1 MLVDKINRLIVF
13 GLKLTL
19 AIGTKLQ
26 AIISDMALEI
36 QERHAVIQGMPL
48 VNVSDRH
55 FWLSRPALVLHIIHF
70 ILFQV
75 HSPLIKMKKRLK
87 RLCIRLCPKDLA

>member
-1 MLVDKINRLIVF
+1 MY

-55 FWLSRPALVLHIIHF
+55 FWFARPALVLHIIHF

-75 HSPLIKMKKRLK
+75 LSRLIKIGRLIK
-87 RLCIRLCPKDLA
+87 VCILSMF

>member
-1 MLVDKINRLIVF
+1 MSYELTWV

-26 AIISDMALEI
+26 AIISYMALEI

-48 VNVSDRH
+48 VNVSDQH
-55 FWLSRPALVLHIIHF
+55 FWFGRPALVLHMIHF
-70 ILFQV
+70 VLFQNAFEITYFFWIWV
-75 HSPLIKMKKRLK
+75 SYTVT
-87 RLCIRLCPKDLA
+87 CPVSFPI

>member
-1 MLVDKINRLIVF
+1 VF

-55 FWLSRPALVLHIIHF
+55 FWFSRPALVLHIIHF

-75 HSPLIKMKKRLK
+75 QLIAAYKYKTIEKYVFLVRLSSNE
-87 RLCIRLCPKDLA
+87 LT

>member
-1 MLVDKINRLIVF
+1 MSLLTNCVWF
-13 GLKLTL
+13 EKLTL

-55 FWLSRPALVLHIIHF
+55 FWFARPALVLHIIHF

-75 HSPLIKMKKRLK
+75 LFTAYKSGPIDKGMYTVSMS
-87 RLCIRLCPKDLA
+87 

>member
-1 MLVDKINRLIVF
+1 MF

-55 FWLSRPALVLHIIHF
+55 FWFARPALVLHIIHF

-75 HSPLIKMKKRLK
+75 LSRLTK
-87 RLCIRLCPKDLA
+87 NEPIDKSYVYCVYVLMSLFDCSECL